1 MKNRIRQIENKV
13 FIDDEVVAKI
23 KKIEIIKEDEGLFTI
38 TFRLLSGE
46 HKGNDVVDKVSSMAT
61 NRSYGWKYPLLKSI
75 LGISNSEKDYVDL
88 DDMFLNK
95 LILLK
100 LSAFDCES
108 RNGVPYQL
116 QKINYKRDFEHKL
129 DNFVVDLETEYKEVR
144 DLDDFSDIFVD
155 DMPPMKTERQE
166 TTAI

>member
-1 MKNRIRQIENKV
+1 MKRIRQIENKI

-23 KKIEIIKEDEGLFTI
+23 KKIDIIKEDEGLFTI

-61 NRSYGWKYPLLKSI
+61 NRSYGWKYPLLKSV

-88 DDMFLNK
+88 EKMFLNK

-108 RNGVPYQL
+108 RNGIPYQL
-116 QKINYKRDFEHKL
+116 QKINYKRDIEHKL

-144 DLDDFSDIFVD
+144 DLDDLSDLIFD
-155 DMPPMKTERQE
+155 DNIPKKIENKEE
-166 TTAI
+166 TTTI